1 MSRQTAPYQRGKFWL
16 EPRNG
21 RNFDIV
27 WYDTGRSRNRSIS
40 SGSKDVREA
49 SLALDREYLKSEGH
63 STCPTCHRTWDGQA
77 PALALDAIVD
87 YLILSEG
94 KAGIVSSRTRLSH
107 VVRYLE
113 LKPDTSCVE
122 IDERWI
128 EGFRQW
134 RLKQKYK
141 GQPPSLS
148 HVEGSVMQL
157 AAAITATQTLPAKF
171 KARQMASLSQSPE
184 HRSDV
189 QELAAMFD
197 YALAYDIRDNL
208 LRFLRAAV
216 ATWARPDAIYDIHSN
231 NWRAKARVLH
241 LNPANRPQTKK
252 YRPVIPVAPQ
262 FAVILDELEGNYI
275 PVNNIIHQ
283 WSKMQTELKL
293 PKGREAGQK
302 LIRRSMATIARREL
316 GEADWIQ
323 GRIMLGHVKS
333 TTSDIYALPNPA
345 QIGRA
350 LAVTESI
357 ISDIEK
363 LCPNAFHR
371 TFTAEIFDFGQ
382 FKRAKT
388 G

>member
-1 MSRQTAPYQRGKFWL
+1 MSRQKAPYQRGKFWL
-16 EPRNG
+16 EPRKG

-27 WYDTGRSRNRSIS
+27 WYDPSRRRTRSIS
-40 SGSKDVREA
+40 AGSNDVREA

-94 KAGIVSSRTRLSH
+94 KAGIMSARTRLSH
-107 VVRYLE
+107 VVNYLN

-122 IDERWI
+122 IDERWV

-134 RLKQKYK
+134 RLKQKHK
-141 GQPPSLS
+141 GNPPSLS
-148 HVEGSVMQL
+148 HIEGSVMQL
-157 AAAITATQTLPAKF
+157 AAAITATQSLPAKF

-189 QELAAMFD
+189 KEMAAMFE
-197 YALAYDIRDNL
+197 YALTFDIRDNL
-208 LRFLRAAV
+208 LRYLRAAV
-216 ATWARPDAIYDIHSN
+216 ATWARPDAIYDIHSD
-231 NWRAKARVLH
+231 NWRPKAQVLQ

-252 YRPVIPVAPQ
+252 YRPIIPVAPQ
-262 FAVILDELEGNYI
+262 FAVILDELKGNYI
-275 PVNNIIHQ
+275 SVSSIKHS
-283 WSKMQTELKL
+283 WSKMGEEIGL
-293 PKGREAGQK
+293 PGGREAGEK

-333 TTSDIYALPNPA
+333 TTSDIYALPDPA

-357 ISDIEK
+357 IEDIEK

-371 TFTAEIFDFGQ
+371 NYTAKKFDFGE